1 MTEKEVYEL
10 YMKTKLELANKTEV
24 KNKMEKIAKL
34 FGDSKAREYLS
45 RLTFNEL
52 LKEWL
57 YDSRNVYI
65 FISVIRIFL
74 FG

>member
-1 MTEKEVYEL
+1 MTEKEAYDL

-24 KNKMEKIAKL
+24 KNKMKKIAKL

-52 LKEWL
+52 LKEWF
-57 YDSRNVYI
+57 YDSNRLHNFKFSIFSNLVY
-65 FISVIRIFL
+65 
-74 FG
+74 

>member
-1 MTEKEVYEL
+1 MTEKEAYNL
-10 YMKTKLELANKTEV
+10 YMKTKEELANKSEV
-24 KNKMEKIAKL
+24 KNKMKKIAKL

-52 LKEWL
+52 LKEWF

-65 FISVIRIFL
+65 FIGVIRIFL